1 MIDPKEKQARIDRK
15 EKVRRRMRVE
25 IDPEKYVYFPAKKTV
40 DYYDNEVPQRVA
52 IYVRVSTDDVRQTTS
67 YELQKIYYEDFVRNH
82 PNWTLVNI
90 YADEGISGTSLKH
103 RDAFNEMIADCRA
116 GKIDLIITKSVSRFA
131 RNVMITI
138 GMARE
143 LSQLKNPV
151 GIFFE
156 SEAIFSL
163 NDESQMALTFQ
174 ATMAEEESHTRSR
187 SMETSLKMRL
197 DNGIPLT
204 PKLLGY
210 THDADGN
217 LIINPEEAK
226 TVKLVFYMY
235 LFGYTTQQISDT
247 LIALERR
254 SYLGNIKWTSSAIVQ
269 ILRNERHCGDVL
281 TRKTFTQDYRSHR
294 QLKNRGERAQS
305 MYLDHHTGIVS
316 RDDFIAVQRMLENAK
331 YGNRSILPE
340 LRVINSGIL
349 KGFVSI
355 NPRWAGFKEP
365 EYYQASQSAYDPND
379 SDAVPVPSVQQ
390 VELSA
395 GDFDLREFEVA
406 RSEFFDAQN
415 RPYLSFSEKFL
426 KFSAACARKFNAR
439 NTVELLI
446 NPVERKFAVRPTEKS
461 NKNRVVFSHISDG
474 KATPK
479 EISTAAFRSTVYSLM
494 GWNPDY
500 KYRILGTLYEQ
511 GAELAYIFDAADS
524 EVFFRY
530 NVLSAKE
537 VEESGMESATL
548 QPFLPSG
555 KRIRAIPQQ
564 WADSFGKPFYVHE
577 MSLSALADQNEH
589 DWKLRMQGQLF
600 ETGKKLNV
608 TPFHELKDFIRQQLS
623 ELNDMEAQHD
633 RSERTP

>member
-1 MIDPKEKQARIDRK
+1 MIVQKDRQDRIDKK

-25 IDPEKYVYFPAKKTV
+25 VDPEKYIYYPAKKAA
-40 DYYDNEVPQRVA
+40 DYYDNDIAQRVA

-67 YELQKIYYEDFVRNH
+67 YELQKIYYEDFVRKH
-82 PNWTLVNI
+82 PNWTLVKI

-103 RDAFNEMIADCRA
+103 RDEFNEMITDCRA

-210 THDADGN
+210 THDVDGN
-217 LIINPEEAK
+217 LTINPEEAK

-235 LFGYTTQQISDT
+235 LYGYTTQQISDT

-254 SYLGNIKWTSSAIVQ
+254 SYLGNIKWTSSGIVQ

-294 QLKNRGERAQS
+294 ILKNRGERAQS
-305 MYLDHHTGIVS
+305 KYLDHHTGIIS
-316 RDDFIAVQRMLENAK
+316 RDDFIAAQRMLDNAK
-331 YGNRSILPE
+331 YRNKSILPE
-340 LRVINSGIL
+340 LRVIGSGIL

-355 NPRWAGFKEP
+355 NPRWAGFKEA
-365 EYYQASQSAYDPND
+365 EYYQASQSVYNP
-379 SDAVPVPSVQQ
+379 SDIEAAPVPSVQQ
-390 VELSA
+390 VQLSA
-395 GDFDLREFEVA
+395 GDFDLRGFEVA

-415 RPYLSFSEKFL
+415 RPYICFSDKLL
-426 KFSAACARKFNAR
+426 KFGSVCARKFNER

-446 NPVERKFAVRPTEKS
+446 NPVEHKFAVRPTEKT
-461 NKNRVVFSHISDG
+461 NKNSVVFSHISGG
-474 KATPK
+474 KTTPK
-479 EISTAAFRSTVYSLM
+479 AISTAAFKATVYSLM

-511 GAELAYIFDAADS
+511 GSELAYIFDAADS
-524 EVFFRY
+524 EVFIRS
-530 NVLSAKE
+530 NALPVKNLKNTETS
-537 VEESGMESATL
+537 VSM

-555 KRIRAIPQQ
+555 KRIRAIPKE
-564 WADSFGKPFYVHE
+564 WADSFGKPFYAQE
-577 MSLSALADQNEH
+577 MTLSALAEQSEQ
-589 DWKLRMQGQLF
+589 DWKLRIQGQLF
-600 ETGKKLNV
+600 ETGKRLDV
-608 TPFHELKDFIRQQLS
+608 TPFHELKNYIRQQLS
-623 ELNDMEAQHD
+623 ELDDLEESH
-633 RSERTP
+633 E

>member
-1 MIDPKEKQARIDRK
+1 MIDPKTKQDRLNRK
-15 EKVRRRMRVE
+15 EQVRRRMRVE
-25 IDPEKYVYFPAKKTV
+25 IDPDKYIYIPAKKPI
-40 DYYDNEVPQRVA
+40 DYYDNDVPQRVA
-52 IYVRVSTDDVRQTTS
+52 IYVRVSTDDIRQTTS
-67 YELQKIYYEDFVRNH
+67 YELQKIYYEDFVRSH
-82 PNWTLVNI
+82 PNWTLVKI

-103 RDAFNEMIADCRA
+103 RDAFNQMIADCRA

-163 NDESQMALTFQ
+163 NDDSQMALTFQ

-210 THDADGN
+210 THDAEGH
-217 LIINPEEAK
+217 LVINPEEAK
-226 TVKLVFYMY
+226 TVKLVFFMY

-247 LIALERR
+247 LIALERK
-254 SYLGNIKWTSSAIVQ
+254 SYLGNIKWTSGAVVQ

-294 QLKNRGERAQS
+294 KLKNRGERAQS
-305 MYLDHHTGIVS
+305 VYLDHHEAIIS
-316 RDDFIAVQRMLENAK
+316 RDDFIAVQRMLDNAK

-340 LRVINSGIL
+340 LRVIDSGIL

-355 NPRWAGFKEP
+355 NPRWAGFKEA
-365 EYYQASQSAYDPND
+365 EYYQASQSVYEMPDDEA
-379 SDAVPVPSVQQ
+379 APVPSVQQ
-390 VELSA
+390 VELAA
-395 GDFDLREFEVA
+395 GDFDLRGFEVA

-415 RPYLSFSEKFL
+415 RPYLSFSEKL
-426 KFSAACARKFNAR
+426 MKFSVACARKFDTR

-446 NPVERKFAVRPTEKS
+446 NPVERKFAVRPTDKS
-461 NKNRVVFSHISDG
+461 NKNSVVFSHISAG
-474 KATPK
+474 KVTPK
-479 EISTAAFRSTVYSLM
+479 CISTAAFRSTIYSLM
-494 GWNPDY
+494 GWNQDY

-511 GAELAYIFDAADS
+511 GAELAYIFNADDS
-524 EVFFRY
+524 EVFFRSNALPVKDIVDSGAE
-530 NVLSAKE
+530 NVSI
-537 VEESGMESATL
+537 

-555 KRIRAIPQQ
+555 KRIRAIPKE
-564 WADSFGKPFYVHE
+564 WAETFGKPFYAHE
-577 MSLSALADQNEH
+577 MSLSALAEQDEQ

-600 ETGKKLNV
+600 ETGKKLDV
-608 TPFHELKDFIRQQLS
+608 TPFQELRSYIREELS
-623 ELNDMEAQHD
+623 GMSNMEA
-633 RSERTP
+633 RYE

>member
-1 MIDPKEKQARIDRK
+1 MIDPKTKQDRLNRK
-15 EKVRRRMRVE
+15 EQVRRRMRVE
-25 IDPEKYVYFPAKKTV
+25 IDPDKYIYIPAKKPI
-40 DYYDNEVPQRVA
+40 DYYDNDVPQRVA
-52 IYVRVSTDDVRQTTS
+52 IYVRVSTDDIRQTTS
-67 YELQKIYYEDFVRNH
+67 YELQKIYYEDFVRSH
-82 PNWTLVNI
+82 PNWTLVKI

-163 NDESQMALTFQ
+163 NDDSQMALTFQ

-210 THDADGN
+210 THDAEGH
-217 LIINPEEAK
+217 LVINPEEAK
-226 TVKLVFYMY
+226 TVKLVFFMY

-247 LIALERR
+247 LIALERK
-254 SYLGNIKWTSSAIVQ
+254 SYLGNIKWTSGAVVQ

-294 QLKNRGERAQS
+294 KLKNRGERAQS
-305 MYLDHHTGIVS
+305 VYLDHHEAIIS
-316 RDDFIAVQRMLENAK
+316 RDDFIAVQRMLDNAK

-340 LRVINSGIL
+340 LRVIDSGIL

-355 NPRWAGFKEP
+355 NPRWAGFKEA
-365 EYYQASQSAYDPND
+365 EYYQASQSVYEMPDDEA
-379 SDAVPVPSVQQ
+379 APVSSVQQ

-395 GDFDLREFEVA
+395 GDFDLRGFEVA

-415 RPYLSFSEKFL
+415 RPYLSFSEKL
-426 KFSAACARKFNAR
+426 MKFSVACARKFDTR

-446 NPVERKFAVRPTEKS
+446 NPVERKFAVRPTDKS
-461 NKNRVVFSHISDG
+461 NKNSVIFSHISGG
-474 KATPK
+474 KVTPK
-479 EISTAAFRSTVYSLM
+479 CISTAAFRSTIYSLM
-494 GWNPDY
+494 GWNQDY

-511 GAELAYIFDAADS
+511 GSELAYIFNADDS
-524 EVFFRY
+524 EVFFRSNALPVKDIVDSGAE
-530 NVLSAKE
+530 NVSI
-537 VEESGMESATL
+537 

-555 KRIRAIPQQ
+555 KRIRAIPKE
-564 WADSFGKPFYVHE
+564 WAETFGKPFYAHE
-577 MSLSALADQNEH
+577 MSLSALAEQDEQ

-600 ETGKKLNV
+600 ETGKKLDV
-608 TPFHELKDFIRQQLS
+608 TPFQELRSYIRQELS
-623 ELNDMEAQHD
+623 GMSNMEA
-633 RSERTP
+633 RYE

>member
-1 MIDPKEKQARIDRK
+1 MIDPKTKQDRLNRK
-15 EKVRRRMRVE
+15 EQVRRRMRVE
-25 IDPEKYVYFPAKKTV
+25 VDPDKYIYIPAKKPI
-40 DYYDNEVPQRVA
+40 DYYDNDVPQRVA
-52 IYVRVSTDDVRQTTS
+52 IYVRVSTDDIRQTTS
-67 YELQKIYYEDFVRNH
+67 YELQKIYYEDFVRSH
-82 PNWTLVNI
+82 PNWTLVKI

-103 RDAFNEMIADCRA
+103 RDAFNQMIADCRA

-163 NDESQMALTFQ
+163 NDDSQMALTFQ

-210 THDADGN
+210 THDAEGH
-217 LIINPEEAK
+217 LVINPEEAK
-226 TVKLVFYMY
+226 TVKLVFFMY

-247 LIALERR
+247 LIALERK
-254 SYLGNIKWTSSAIVQ
+254 SYLGNIKWTSGAVVQ

-294 QLKNRGERAQS
+294 KLKNRGERAQS
-305 MYLDHHTGIVS
+305 VYLDHHEAIIS
-316 RDDFIAVQRMLENAK
+316 RDDFIAVQRMLDNAK

-340 LRVINSGIL
+340 LRVIDSGIL

-355 NPRWAGFKEP
+355 NPRWAGFKEA
-365 EYYQASQSAYDPND
+365 EYYQASQSVYEMPDDEA
-379 SDAVPVPSVQQ
+379 APVSSVQQ

-395 GDFDLREFEVA
+395 GDFDLRGFEVA

-415 RPYLSFSEKFL
+415 RPYLSFSEKL
-426 KFSAACARKFNAR
+426 MKFSVACARKFDTR

-446 NPVERKFAVRPTEKS
+446 NPVERKFAVRPTDKS
-461 NKNRVVFSHISDG
+461 NKNSVIFSRISGG
-474 KATPK
+474 KVTPK
-479 EISTAAFRSTVYSLM
+479 CISTAAFRSTIYSLM
-494 GWNPDY
+494 GWNQDY

-511 GAELAYIFDAADS
+511 GSELAYIFNADDS
-524 EVFFRY
+524 EVFFRSNALPVKDIVDSGAE
-530 NVLSAKE
+530 NVSI
-537 VEESGMESATL
+537 

-555 KRIRAIPQQ
+555 KRIRAIPKE
-564 WADSFGKPFYVHE
+564 WAETFGKPFYAHE
-577 MSLSALADQNEH
+577 MSLSALAEQDEQ

-600 ETGKKLNV
+600 ETGKKLDV
-608 TPFHELKDFIRQQLS
+608 TPFQELRSYIRQELS
-623 ELNDMEAQHD
+623 GMSNMEA
-633 RSERTP
+633 RYE

>member
-1 MIDPKEKQARIDRK
+1 MIDPKTKQDRLNRK
-15 EKVRRRMRVE
+15 EQVRRRMRVE
-25 IDPEKYVYFPAKKTV
+25 IDPDKYIYIPAKKPI
-40 DYYDNEVPQRVA
+40 DYYDNDVPQRVA
-52 IYVRVSTDDVRQTTS
+52 IYVRVSTDDIRQTTS
-67 YELQKIYYEDFVRNH
+67 YELQKIYYEDFVRSH
-82 PNWTLVNI
+82 PNWTLVKI

-163 NDESQMALTFQ
+163 NDDSQMALTFQ

-210 THDADGN
+210 THDAEGH
-217 LIINPEEAK
+217 LVINPEEAK
-226 TVKLVFYMY
+226 TVKLVFFMY

-247 LIALERR
+247 LIALERK
-254 SYLGNIKWTSSAIVQ
+254 SYLGNIKWTSGAVVQ

-294 QLKNRGERAQS
+294 KLKNRGERAQS
-305 MYLDHHTGIVS
+305 VYLDHHEAIIS
-316 RDDFIAVQRMLENAK
+316 RDDFIAVQRMLDNAK

-340 LRVINSGIL
+340 LRVIDSGIL

-355 NPRWAGFKEP
+355 NPRWAGFKEA
-365 EYYQASQSAYDPND
+365 EYYQASQSVYEMPDDEA
-379 SDAVPVPSVQQ
+379 APVPSVQQ
-390 VELSA
+390 VELAA
-395 GDFDLREFEVA
+395 GDFDLRGFEVA

-415 RPYLSFSEKFL
+415 RPYLSFSEKL
-426 KFSAACARKFNAR
+426 MKFSVACARKFDTR

-446 NPVERKFAVRPTEKS
+446 NPVERKFAVRPTDKS
-461 NKNRVVFSHISDG
+461 NKNSVIFSHISGG
-474 KATPK
+474 KVTPK
-479 EISTAAFRSTVYSLM
+479 CISTAAFRSTIYSLM
-494 GWNPDY
+494 GWNQDY

-511 GAELAYIFDAADS
+511 GSELAYIFNADDS
-524 EVFFRY
+524 EVFFRSNALPVKDIVDSGAE
-530 NVLSAKE
+530 NVSI
-537 VEESGMESATL
+537 

-555 KRIRAIPQQ
+555 KRIRAIPKE
-564 WADSFGKPFYVHE
+564 WAETFGKPFYAHE
-577 MSLSALADQNEH
+577 MSLSALAEQDEQ

-600 ETGKKLNV
+600 ETGKKLDV
-608 TPFHELKDFIRQQLS
+608 TPFQELRSYIRQELS
-623 ELNDMEAQHD
+623 GMSNMEA
-633 RSERTP
+633 RYE